1 MFNSF
6 IIYSITKKE
15 RIQFKINNSLIT
27 LRNLIIMQA
36 NTMLQEGLIIY
47 LLNYVRNG
55 WLEVKF
61 DKINMK

>member
-36 NTMLQEGLIIY
+36 NTMLQEGLIY